1 MVMTYN
7 APGIYVEEV
16 PGGAR
21 RLSSHLNIQ
30 MISGGLAFPS
40 DDNGHECLAI

>member
-21 RLSSHLNIQ
+21 PIQARSGTSTAGFVGSRALSQ
-30 MISGGLAFPS
+30 MRP
-40 DDNGHECLAI
+40 